1 MAATLKQIAGLT
13 GLSIPTVHQI
23 LNNYSAPFAEETR
36 KRVLAVAAELNYRP
50 NIAAR
55 SLVTQRSFLVGVLFY
70 GANYPLVTPFMRG
83 VQATVKGERVLAD
96 LPDPQLAGRGGGEP
110 AGGARSGRVD
120 GLIVNV
126 AIDAAGTT
134 NAERLA
140 AVRAGGT
147 PVVEVFG
154 QFVPGVPRVTLDYR
168 AAARAATE
176 QLVAA
181 GHERIALLIREQY
194 QEDDPHRI
202 GGRFWIAT
210 EFWHGYQG
218 VIRSAGL
225 EPLVTDYPVEVDNT
239 NANVH
244 FRGAAQVVPSLFTD
258 PATAPTAVV
267 CYSVEAADAAIR
279 CYERLGEAFDGPLT
293 VAAFGTVRPAL
304 SDRINVMSFPL
315 PAEQAGRLAAAA
327 VFDQLAGRP
336 ATDHAL
342 GPAVDDKAAPDAVR
356 PARIATPPRRS
367 AAAKPGK

>member
-83 VQATVKGERVLAD
+83 VQATVKGNGCSPIFLTHSSPAEEAENLQAVQER
-96 LPDPQLAGRGGGEP
+96 
-110 AGGARSGRVD
+110 RVD